1 MSPIRETTGYVVAD
15 SDGREVGRVEC
26 PMYGRT
32 SARPDSL
39 AVCSHGRLL
48 RRHFV
53 VPEES
58 IRAVDR
64 REHSILLGLPEREL
78 QRFL

>member
-1 MSPIRETTGYVVAD
+1 
-15 SDGREVGRVEC
+15 
-26 PMYGRT
+26 MYGRT